1 MRVRKP
7 LGAVVT
13 LLRSSDG
20 EPAPFHMVF
29 YGWDIYDKLM
39 TVGDESVGG
48 HIVRRALKRR
58 GLNPDDYVSSV
69 FSVSELTVRQD
80 WNVGHRPIRRERT
93 WPKSS
98 GESASQK
105 SGPSSGYGDRFSF
118 SSRGSTRPPSTRPDA
133 APSVA
138 PSED

>member
-1 MRVRKP
+1 M
-7 LGAVVT
+7 GAVVT
-13 LLRSSDG
+13 LHTNGGDL
-20 EPAPFHMVF
+20 APFHMVF
-29 YGWDIYDKLM
+29 YGWDVFDKLM
-39 TVGDESVGG
+39 MIGDESVGG

-80 WNVGHRPIRRERT
+80 WNTGYRPVRRERSWHT
-93 WPKSS
+93 SS
-98 GESASQK
+98 GGESASRR
-105 SGPSSGYGDRFSF
+105 SRDSSGSGDHFSF
-118 SSRGSTRPPSTRPDA
+118 SSRESTRPPSTRPDA

>member
-13 LLRSSDG
+13 LHTNGGDL
-20 EPAPFHMVF
+20 APFHMVF
-29 YGWDIYDKLM
+29 YGWDVFDKLM
-39 TVGDESVGG
+39 MIGDESVGG

-80 WNVGHRPIRRERT
+80 WNVGYRPIRRERT

-98 GESASQK
+98 GESTSRRSK
-105 SGPSSGYGDRFSF
+105 TVYGSGDHFAF
-118 SSRGSTRPPSTRPDA
+118 SSRGGTRPPSTRPDA
-133 APSVA
+133 VPSAAPR
-138 PSED
+138 ED